1 MYKNLNSKLLCETLG
16 AIYGSGKY
24 KSVTRWLEE
33 MTLRTKPALPSRDDV
48 VVAVDNDQKHGRTFT
63 SKIKSKLHTS
73 TICVVIGFILKF
85 YGYTQYIIGGK
96 TSNWR
101 FPEKELTDV
110 EKKKCF
116 ERAVNGREPGKFI
129 KEFGY
134 FTERNEIIDKFI
146 DRFQTALLYTG
157 SSNSNGKKY

>member
-48 VVAVDNDQKHGRTFT
+48 VVAVDNDQTHGRTFT
-63 SKIKSKLHTS
+63 SKMKSKLHTS

-129 KEFGY
+129 KHRE
-134 FTERNEIIDKFI
+134 ERNY
-146 DRFQTALLYTG
+146 R
-157 SSNSNGKKY
+157 